1 MSETSETSETVR
13 STASSVAHATV
24 KQHAIDTRELPWYR
38 TRSFLIVFAAIL
50 LLAASWSYALLRSEA
65 QQTLDQRVYAV
76 ASQLKCPICQGE
88 SVADS
93 PSGLAQEMRG
103 LIRQQL
109 QEGKSGQQI
118 IQYFEESYGT
128 QIVWSPPWQGFS
140 LLVWLV
146 PIALLLG
153 GTILVFFVF
162 RDWRLATIAPVSESD
177 TTESDK
183 TLRDDAGLELYR
195 AQLEEE
201 LALDDPLFAH
211 ERKELR

>member
-1 MSETSETSETVR
+1 MSEMSETVR
-13 STASSVAHATV
+13 STANSVMHETSTKRHGKNPAV
-24 KQHAIDTRELPWYR
+24 TRELPWYR
-38 TRSFLIVFAAIL
+38 TRSFLIVCAAIL
-50 LLAASWSYALLRSEA
+50 LLAASWSYALLRSET
-65 QQTLDQRVYAV
+65 QQTLDQRVYAI

-109 QEGKSGQQI
+109 QEGKSQQQI

-162 RDWRLATIAPVSESD
+162 RDWRLATITPISEN
-177 TTESDK
+177 TIEESDK
-183 TLRDDAGLELYR
+183 TLMDDAELEQYR

-201 LALDDPLFAH
+201 LALDDPLF
-211 ERKELR
+211 ERKEL

>member
-1 MSETSETSETVR
+1 
-13 STASSVAHATV
+13 
-24 KQHAIDTRELPWYR
+24 
-38 TRSFLIVFAAIL
+38 
-50 LLAASWSYALLRSEA
+50 
-65 QQTLDQRVYAV
+65 
-76 ASQLKCPICQGE
+76 
-88 SVADS
+88 
-93 PSGLAQEMRG
+93 MRG

-109 QEGKSGQQI
+109 QEGKSSQQI

-162 RDWRLATIAPVSESD
+162 RDWRLATITPISENV
-177 TTESDK
+177 TEESDK
-183 TLRDDAGLELYR
+183 TLMDDAELEQYR

-201 LALDDPLFAH
+201 LALDDPLF
-211 ERKELR
+211 EQKQKELR

>member
-1 MSETSETSETVR
+1 MSEMSETVR
-13 STASSVAHATV
+13 STANSVMHETSTKRHGKNPAA
-24 KQHAIDTRELPWYR
+24 TRELPWYR
-38 TRSFLIVFAAIL
+38 TRSFLIVCAAIL
-50 LLAASWSYALLRSEA
+50 LLAASWSYALLRSET
-65 QQTLDQRVYAV
+65 QQTLDQRVYAI

-109 QEGKSGQQI
+109 QEGKSQQQI

-162 RDWRLATIAPVSESD
+162 RDWRLATITPISEN
-177 TTESDK
+177 TIEESDK
-183 TLRDDAGLELYR
+183 TLMDDAELEQYR

-201 LALDDPLFAH
+201 LALDDPLF
-211 ERKELR
+211 ERKEL